1 MHPVSLYSC
10 AVWWPHCGRLPV
22 YVDGPRRGLGATT
35 EVTTVSHQGGRTN
48 TSAAGAAF
56 VTKTTGKTLGKA
68 HHCESFSKHHKDTFA
83 SGSSTTMV
91 ARMLMQPSAEC

>member
-1 MHPVSLYSC
+1 MSHYTLVQ
-10 AVWWPHCGRLPV
+10 CGCGKLPV
-22 YVDGPRRGLGATT
+22 YVDGPRCGLGATT

-68 HHCESFSKHHKDTFA
+68 HHCESFSKHHKDTF
-83 SGSSTTMV
+83 GSNTTMV
-91 ARMLMQPSAEC
+91 ERMLKQSMQSFGAFSGL